1 MNTAFKRSRIKS
13 ISCFGV
19 SMPLVDFFWKQC
31 NNVDFLGNF
40 DRVNR
45 SIRVTGIQTLN
56 P

>member
-13 ISCFGV
+13 ISCFGGFDAFGRFLLETV
-19 SMPLVDFFWKQC
+19 QH
-31 NNVDFLGNF
+31 VDFLGNF